1 MMETEIKSMDSLPDK
16 ELVEIRKIQE
26 LIEAGIITLPFIE
39 SLMVSVVMNLFR
51 SYFSLVED
59 MDDLDKELHSM
70 LTDTVDGFLNEHKE
84 FDESDKIDIMVKLME
99 EVSDKTH
106 NHTLILR
113 ALPII
118 YKQNEKSKNM
128 TIENIN
134 DLAIMAVGDAAKAW
148 IQGFMKVGKPKT
160 GYVPNKI
167 MGDA

>member
-1 MMETEIKSMDSLPDK
+1 MATEIKGMDSLPDK

-51 SYFSLVED
+51 NYFSTMGD

-70 LTDTVDGFLNEHKE
+70 LTDTVDGFLKEHKE
-84 FDESDKIDIMVKLME
+84 FNEDDKISIMVKLIE
-99 EVSDKTH
+99 EVNDQTH
-106 NHTLILR
+106 NHALVLR

-118 YKQNEKSKNM
+118 HKQNEKTKNM

-134 DLAIMAVGDAAKAW
+134 DLAIMVVGDSAKAW
-148 IQGFMKVGKPKT
+148 IQGFMKIGKPKN

-167 MGDA
+167 MGEA

>member
-1 MMETEIKSMDSLPDK
+1 MATEIRGMDSLPDK
-16 ELVEIRKIQE
+16 ELEEIRKIQE
-26 LIEAGIITLPFIE
+26 LIEAGIITPPFIE
-39 SLMVSVVMNLFR
+39 SLMISVVMNLFR
-51 SYFSLVED
+51 SYFSIVED
-59 MDDLDKELHSM
+59 MDDLDNELHSM
-70 LTDTVDGFLNEHKE
+70 LTDTVDGFLKEHKE

-106 NHTLILR
+106 NRTLILR

-134 DLAIMAVGDAAKAW
+134 DLAIMAVGDAPKVW
-148 IQGFMKVGKPKT
+148 IQGFMKIGKPKEN
-160 GYVPNKI
+160 YIPNKI